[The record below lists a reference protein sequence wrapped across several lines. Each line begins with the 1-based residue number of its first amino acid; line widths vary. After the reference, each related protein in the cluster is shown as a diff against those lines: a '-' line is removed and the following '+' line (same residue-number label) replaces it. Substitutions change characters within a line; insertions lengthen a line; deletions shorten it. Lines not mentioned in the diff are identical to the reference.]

1 MYFLST
7 LLITSLL
14 SPSSSKMLSFTLEL
28 CPSKL
33 VISIAGFSGVEIF
46 SLKVVVVAAEVV
58 LTVVDNVA

>member
-1 MYFLST
+1 
-7 LLITSLL
+7 
-14 SPSSSKMLSFTLEL
+14 MLSFTLEL

-46 SLKVVVVAAEVV
+46 SVTVVVVAAEVV

>member
-1 MYFLST
+1 MVPSPLST
-7 LLITSLL
+7 SAAT
-14 SPSSSKMLSFTLEL
+14 SSKMLSFTLAL

-46 SLKVVVVAAEVV
+46 PVTVVVVAAEVV